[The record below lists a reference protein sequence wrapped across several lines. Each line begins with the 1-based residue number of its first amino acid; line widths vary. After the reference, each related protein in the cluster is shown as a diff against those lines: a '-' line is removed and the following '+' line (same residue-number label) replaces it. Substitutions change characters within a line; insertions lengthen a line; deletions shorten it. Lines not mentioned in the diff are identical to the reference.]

1 MEPDTD
7 LAKLEP
13 SSLALSWSGR
23 VPLAARILAINV
35 LPLVLLA
42 GSFFYLDGFR
52 ERLIE
57 ERRTQA
63 ENEAK
68 LVAQSIGADDA
79 KSLPSL
85 VSKLGIG
92 SKVRIRIIDSEGS
105 IVADNWA
112 RGGPSFTFTDLGQE
126 SWQKQAAFRLDEVID
141 WLVGTEL
148 PPRFVSNETSL
159 LPAPDGATLSLAEDR
174 THMIE
179 ARAAVASL
187 PGRTIVTLRNA
198 RDIRRFVRAERAT
211 LGNMIGLALIFSIFL
226 SLFLARTI
234 VRPLKALAH
243 AAMQVRYGFAREV
256 DVPRLP
262 ARRDEIGMLARS
274 VFDMTHELRDRIDAT
289 EAFAADVAH
298 ELKNP
303 LASLSSAVESLK
315 RVKRRDLQNQL
326 HGVISDDVRRLD
338 RLITDVAD
346 LSRIDAKIARAR
358 FDRVDVGAM
367 IEALLAAREERS
379 LNGSC
384 TVAFA
389 RPQAGSAA
397 VRGDPSQLLR
407 VFENLLDN
415 AVSFSPNDAVIRIA
429 ATATDEVVLVTVDDD
444 GPGIPEKAHE
454 AIFERF
460 HSDRPEAEFG
470 RHSGLGLA
478 IARTIVEAHDGTI
491 EARDRGRGQQGASF
505 VVTLPKLNK

>member
-1 MEPDTD
+1 MAPDTAS
-7 LAKLEP
+7 AKLEP
-13 SSLALSWSGR
+13 SGLALSWSGR

-57 ERRTQA
+57 ERRAQA
-63 ENEAK
+63 ENEAR
-68 LVAQSIGADDA
+68 LVAQSIGAEDA
-79 KSLPSL
+79 GSMQPL
-85 VSKLGIG
+85 VSKLGSG
-92 SKVRIRIIDSEGS
+92 SKVRIRIIDAQGT
-105 IVADNWA
+105 ILADNWA
-112 RGGPSFTFTDLGQE
+112 GGSRSFTFLDPSKEG
-126 SWQKQAAFRLDEVID
+126 WQKKAAFRLDEAID
-141 WLVGTEL
+141 WLVGAEL
-148 PPRFVSNETSL
+148 PPRFVSNEKSL
-159 LPAPDGATLSLAEDR
+159 LPASNGASLSLAEDR

-211 LGNMIGLALIFSIFL
+211 LGNMIGLALLFSIFL

-234 VRPLKALAH
+234 VRPLRALAH

-303 LASLSSAVESLK
+303 LASLASAIESLK
-315 RVKRRDLQNQL
+315 RVKQPDLQNQL
-326 HGVISDDVRRLD
+326 YAVISDDVRRLD

-346 LSRIDAKIARAR
+346 LSRIDAKIARTR

-367 IEALLAAREERS
+367 IEALLAARVDREM
-379 LNGSC
+379 NGTC
-384 TVAFA
+384 TVVFA

-397 VRGDPSQLLR
+397 VSGDPSQLLR

-415 AVSFSPNDAVIRIA
+415 AVSFSPVNAIIRIA
-429 ATATDEVVLVTVDDD
+429 ATATGDAIVVTVDDD
-444 GPGIPEKAHE
+444 GPGIPENARE

-478 IARTIVEAHDGTI
+478 IARTIVEAHDGEI
-491 EARDRGRGQQGASF
+491 KARDRGRGQQGASF
-505 VVTLPKLNK
+505 IVTLPKLNK